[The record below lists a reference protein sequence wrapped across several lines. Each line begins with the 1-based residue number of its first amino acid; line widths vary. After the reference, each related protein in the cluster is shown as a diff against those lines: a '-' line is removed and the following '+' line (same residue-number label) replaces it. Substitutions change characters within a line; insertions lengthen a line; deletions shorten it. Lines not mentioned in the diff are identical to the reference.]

1 MFLMNPGMTASS
13 PDQDRLVINLGNGDT
28 AAAETGSV
36 TVNDQ

>member
-1 MFLMNPGMTASS
+1 MFLMNPGMTSCS
-13 PDQDRLVINLGNGDT
+13 CDQDRLVINLGNGDM